1 MKKKV
6 CIVTASLDNG
16 GAEKAAATQSIMFD
30 SLGFEVFIVTVDSGI
45 AYNYKGTLFDLGNL
59 KKEKDSFVGR
69 IRRLYIFKRFL
80 KRNNIDIIIDN
91 RPRNQWYREF
101 VLTKFIYKCDTIY
114 VIHSFEKTLAFTNY
128 KWLNTFLYKNKRMIA
143 VSKKGAEKFTQL
155 YNLTKVSTIY
165 NAFQFEDIIQQSNE
179 VVDLSNLKN
188 YIIYYGRIHD
198 KAKNLKLLL
207 KAYKLSS
214 LSSQNIKLLVLGDGP
229 DLVEIKDY
237 SSALNIDKNI
247 VFKNFLNNPFPYVKN
262 AIFSVLTSR
271 SEGFAMVLPESMCLG
286 TPVISVDCEAGPKEI
301 IKDSY
306 NGLLVEN
313 YNANALA
320 KAMDRFIDD
329 EDLYKKCVKNA
340 ALDIGKFSMSEI
352 QEQWKN
358 LILKN
363 KC

>member
-6 CIVTASLDNG
+6 CIVATSLDNG
-16 GAEKAAATQSIMFD
+16 GAERSAATQSIILD

-45 AYNYKGTLFDLGNL
+45 AYNYKGVLFDLGSF
-59 KKEKDSFVGR
+59 KKEKDSFAGR
-69 IRRLYIFKRFL
+69 IKRLYIFKKFL
-80 KRNNIDIIIDN
+80 KRNKIDLIIDN

-101 VLTKFIYKCDTIY
+101 ILTKFIYKYNTIY
-114 VIHSFEKTLAFTNY
+114 VIHSFEKALAFTKY
-128 KWLNTFLYKNKRMIA
+128 KWLNTYLYSNERMIA
-143 VSKKGAEKFTQL
+143 VSNKAAEKFTQL
-155 YNLTKVSTIY
+155 YNLNKVSTIY
-165 NAFQFEDIIQQSNE
+165 NAFQFDDILQQSNQ

-229 DLVEIKDY
+229 DLNEIKDY
-237 SSALNIDKNI
+237 SKGLNIDDNV
-247 VFKNFLNNPFPYVKN
+247 VFKAFSKKPFPYVKN

-301 IKDSY
+301 IKNLY

-313 YNANALA
+313 CNPDALA
-320 KAMDRFIDD
+320 NAMDRFINDKY
-329 EDLYKKCVKNA
+329 LYKKCANNA
-340 ALDIGKFSMSEI
+340 ALDIDRFSISKIKE
-352 QEQWKN
+352 EWRD
-358 LILKN
+358 LILEFDT
-363 KC
+363 